1 MQDEPFQSVEKNMSD
16 SRDSAEIPEIPSSKG
31 LDAIMQ
37 LVAVA
42 RRLLAKRGLEHI
54 VEYSDR
60 SEAVYLHVLRDH
72 HWYGV
77 RIANHQPA
85 YACSLDY
92 QQLILQSLP
101 YPHQLERA
109 AEQLRNT
116 IYSGGA
122 IVADPREVQQLIDF
136 TRLRKADGYE
146 TADSDGVQWRWN
158 GQTRQWE
165 TLAEDFVDL
174 TPPGFQPRS
183 PLSHLECSDL
193 RHRLNLIARWT
204 FDELRNSTQD
214 R

>member
-1 MQDEPFQSVEKNMSD
+1 MTAP
-16 SRDSAEIPEIPSSKG
+16 RDSTEIPEIPSSQG
-31 LDAIMQ
+31 HDAIMQ

-42 RRLLAKRGLEHI
+42 RRFLAECDLQHV

-77 RIANHQPA
+77 RMAHHQPA

-92 QQLILQSLP
+92 QQLILQPLP

-109 AEQLRNT
+109 SEHLRDT
-116 IYSGGA
+116 IYAGGA
-122 IVADPREVQQLIDF
+122 IVADPREVQQLIEF

-146 TADSDGVQWRWN
+146 TEDSEGVQWRWN

-165 TLAEDFVDL
+165 TLAADPADL

-204 FDELRNSTQD
+204 FDELRNPALD